1 MNRVIQWILWFLVF
15 ALTQGLLL
23 VLLAWLVPGIQVHSF
38 AAAVLGG
45 VIITLVLGLA
55 WRLIYWSAARLHPI
69 LFPLLTFFL
78 TGIVIILAVNL
89 VDLLYPGTREIS
101 GFCAAILVAL
111 VAMLSMQFIDT
122 TFSLLTHRT
131 YDWFD
136 TKPTNHRY

>member
-55 WRLIYWSAARLHPI
+55 WRLIYWSASRLHPI

-78 TGIVIILAVNL
+78 TGIVIILAVDL
-89 VDLLYPGTREIS
+89 VGLIYSGGLGNSGLLG
-101 GFCAAILVAL
+101 
-111 VAMLSMQFIDT
+111 AM
-122 TFSLLTHRT
+122 
-131 YDWFD
+131 
-136 TKPTNHRY
+136 PV